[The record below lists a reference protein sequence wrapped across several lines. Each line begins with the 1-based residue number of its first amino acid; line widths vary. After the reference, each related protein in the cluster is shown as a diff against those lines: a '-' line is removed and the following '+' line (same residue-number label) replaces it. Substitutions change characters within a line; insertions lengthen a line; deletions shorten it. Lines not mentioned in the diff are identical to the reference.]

1 MTTRIINRVVFHGNY
16 DVCWLKTTVALNKR
30 QQHILWMCCFNC
42 VQNEGKKG
50 NCPIRKSNAEF
61 LFMAIDNLDYLELIF
76 NAKISCCSEGKTLL
90 SSLPAMEENGAN
102 FKIKT
107 GR

>member
-1 MTTRIINRVVFHGNY
+1 
-16 DVCWLKTTVALNKR
+16 
-30 QQHILWMCCFNC
+30 
-42 VQNEGKKG
+42 
-50 NCPIRKSNAEF
+50 
-61 LFMAIDNLDYLELIF
+61 MAIDNLDYLELIF